1 MNEKKSVRSCTETID
16 GIGGI
21 KKILND
27 EILLTQIICNENKQI
42 LLVFSDIINHAI
54 RLNELDKEDFGL
66 LRSKNF
72 ITLIIN
78 KYYDNPELLLK
89 TVKYI
94 GFIDDADVQIAAYT
108 SPIVVIN
115 YIATGIIDNDTINN
129 LSIDCRLKIVE
140 ELIRMNYQEK
150 AFELM
155 QAINQVMFYERDY
168 YETARKRI
176 PRRW

>member
-94 GFIDDADVQIAAYT
+94 GFIDADDLV
-108 SPIVVIN
+108 
-115 YIATGIIDNDTINN
+115 
-129 LSIDCRLKIVE
+129 
-140 ELIRMNYQEK
+140 
-150 AFELM
+150 
-155 QAINQVMFYERDY
+155 
-168 YETARKRI
+168 TARDLQQFAADD
-176 PRRW
+176 RRRDSADSAVYFIEDHRRYVIVIADYLLEGQHDAGHLAA